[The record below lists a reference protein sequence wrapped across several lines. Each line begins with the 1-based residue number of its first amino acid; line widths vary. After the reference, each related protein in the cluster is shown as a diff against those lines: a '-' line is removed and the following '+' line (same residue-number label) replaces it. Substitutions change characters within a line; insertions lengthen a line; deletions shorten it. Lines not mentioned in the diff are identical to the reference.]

1 MSVRLRLFTLG
12 GSALVGTYAY
22 YQDDFKRATRPLK
35 FWSQMFPIFAH
46 YRFVEWKQN
55 QFSRKEEFTKKNEQE
70 WTELHKHYA
79 PKALKVILDLGGIYI
94 KVGQVLATRP
104 DVAPEIYR
112 EVFKVLL
119 DGVPGIS
126 GEAARQMVKE
136 GLGTEIS
143 SVFSEFNDVPIAAA
157 SIAQVHK
164 AKLLD
169 GKDVV
174 IKIQHPNAFEMF
186 KSDILTVSRFVRLAQ
201 PEQAIIMD
209 ELEKQFFMEFDFERE
224 AWALSTIH
232 KNMKKVAPHIKVP
245 LPVPG
250 LVKPNIFVMDYIP
263 GVKLIDAVV
272 ENASKQAAR
281 FGYSLE
287 QFQELAKNPSWLFKA
302 RYLLDKSWI
311 ALLGGLC
318 TIYNFAFGF
327 MGRIEVEPTKYNIP
341 KLYNELLYIQ
351 GHQILIDGIFN
362 GDPHPGNILVTP
374 QGNLGLIDYGQVKL
388 ITRKDRRDL
397 AKLILLLADGVTKKD
412 ETIAFAKELG
422 FETMKG
428 NDFVMYKTCVIGLD
442 RDDLEITEG
451 MGIQAYMEYLDSLDR
466 TKTIPEQYVM
476 AVRSCVILRGM
487 AAVLGP
493 NHPPIS
499 ICNEWKKLAIEAIK
513 RFPPGKEDGILPN

>member
-1 MSVRLRLFTLG
+1 MRFRLITIG
-12 GSALVGTYAY
+12 TTALVGASAY
-22 YQDDFKRATRPLK
+22 YQDDLKKAARPVT
-35 FWSQMFPIFAH
+35 FWGRMFPIFAH
-46 YRFVEWKQN
+46 YRFVQWRQN
-55 QFSRKEEFTKKNEQE
+55 QFSKKGDEQFTKKNDEE
-70 WTELHKHYA
+70 WAELHKHYA
-79 PKALKVILDLGGIYI
+79 PIALKVILDLGGIYI

-104 DVAPEIYR
+104 DVAPEVYR
-112 EVFKVLL
+112 NVFKVLL
-119 DGVPGIS
+119 DGVPGIT
-126 GEAARQMVKE
+126 GDTARKMVKE

-143 SVFSEFNDVPIAAA
+143 DVFSEFNDVPIAAA

-164 AKLLD
+164 AKLLN

-174 IKIQHPNAFEMF
+174 VKIQHPNAFELF

-201 PEQAIIMD
+201 PEQALIMD

-232 KNMKKVAPHIKVP
+232 KNMKRVAPHVRVP

-250 LVKPNIFVMDYIP
+250 LVKPTIFVMDYIP

-272 ENASKQAAR
+272 ENVTKQAKR
-281 FGYSLE
+281 LGYTLE
-287 QFQELAKNPSWLFKA
+287 EFQEIAKHPSWMFKS
-302 RYLLDKSWI
+302 RYLIDHTATKI
-311 ALLGGLC
+311 YGGLC
-318 TIYNFAFGF
+318 SIYNFVFGF
-327 MGRIEVEPTKYNIP
+327 MGKIEVESTKYNIL

-374 QGNLGLIDYGQVKL
+374 QGNLGLIDYGQVKV
-388 ITRKDRRDL
+388 ISRKDRRDL
-397 AKLILLLADGVTKKD
+397 AKLILLLAEGVSKKE
-412 ETIAFAKELG
+412 ETIAMAKELG
-422 FETMKG
+422 FETIKG

-476 AVRSCVILRGM
+476 AVRSCIILRGM
-487 AAVLGP
+487 SAILGP

-513 RFPPGKEDGILPN
+513 RFPPGPEDGILPN